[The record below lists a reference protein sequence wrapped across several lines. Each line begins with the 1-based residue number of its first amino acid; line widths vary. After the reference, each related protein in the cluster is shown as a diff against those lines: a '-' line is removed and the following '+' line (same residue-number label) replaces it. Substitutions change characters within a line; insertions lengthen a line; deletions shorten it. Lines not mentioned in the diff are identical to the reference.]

1 MNRLAKYFQE
11 AEEPQE
17 PEVPDS
23 YAVVETAQYWFIVAP
38 ETARR
43 VERLVT
49 RWLGSRWLVFTD
61 IYGVR
66 RRILRSAVDN
76 IYESTPTQRAA
87 MRAFRR
93 ARKLEEKADRRPWE
107 DDD

>member
-1 MNRLAKYFQE
+1 MNRLTQYFEE

-17 PEVPDS
+17 PEVADR
-23 YAVVETAQYWFIVAP
+23 YAVVETVQYWFIVSP

-49 RWLGSRWLVFTD
+49 RWIGPRWLEFTD
-61 IYGVR
+61 LWGTR

-76 IYESTPTQRAA
+76 IYDSTPAMRASA
-87 MRAFRR
+87 RAFRR